1 MNVYNDFPKNM
12 LFDKELNEE
21 ELELIK
27 SEYKKLQSIN
37 KMKLDSNSYQ
47 LYLDKNNDV
56 YFPKGT
62 LIYGTNANLDNIKF
76 ISNNGIL
83 ASEFN
88 GTTNNYGTYYSSLFY
103 KTDRDILLKEYV
115 NDIDDDNMP
124 FNNCNEKI
132 AFIVNPTSK
141 IGGLLYYDL
150 LDTKFDNNPIVRNI
164 IDPLVKNDLCKKRNE
179 LSLILVGVPANSIS
193 GIVLGD
199 KLIIDKDIVDK
210 IKRLFPNAYIINRR
224 GIIIRDRS
232 NIIKIDDFDDMAYNY
247 TKTIVS
253 NELLDIENVKL
264 KKEIKNIISILK
276 KNTSYFEQAKIF
288 TSLGYKLPKGLSS
301 KLSIEEA
308 KALKEIKH

>member
-103 KTDRDILLKEYV
+103 K
-115 NDIDDDNMP
+115 
-124 FNNCNEKI
+124 
-132 AFIVNPTSK
+132 
-141 IGGLLYYDL
+141 
-150 LDTKFDNNPIVRNI
+150 
-164 IDPLVKNDLCKKRNE
+164 
-179 LSLILVGVPANSIS
+179 
-193 GIVLGD
+193 
-199 KLIIDKDIVDK
+199 
-210 IKRLFPNAYIINRR
+210 
-224 GIIIRDRS
+224 
-232 NIIKIDDFDDMAYNY
+232 
-247 TKTIVS
+247 
-253 NELLDIENVKL
+253 
-264 KKEIKNIISILK
+264 KNI
-276 KNTSYFEQAKIF
+276 N
-288 TSLGYKLPKGLSS
+288 
-301 KLSIEEA
+301 
-308 KALKEIKH
+308 

>member
-224 GIIIRDRS
+224 G
-232 NIIKIDDFDDMAYNY
+232 
-247 TKTIVS
+247 
-253 NELLDIENVKL
+253 
-264 KKEIKNIISILK
+264 NIISILK